1 MVERDRFE
9 KQLGPGWLT
18 AYRYVREGN
27 ASLEPI
33 LIIQQL

>member
-27 ASLEPI
+27 ASLEGV
-33 LIIQQL
+33 